1 MIFFSLFV
9 RESKKTE
16 RKKNEKKSTFT
27 QQPSLFIFAQVL
39 SKHKNN
45 EFLSILSCVFE
56 NKDYFAGNEGE
67 ASRQA

>member
-1 MIFFSLFV
+1 MIFFFII
-9 RESKKTE
+9 REGEQKNRTE
-16 RKKNEKKSTFT
+16 KNEKKSTFT

-56 NKDYFAGNEGE
+56 NKDCFCWEQGR
-67 ASRQA
+67 SK